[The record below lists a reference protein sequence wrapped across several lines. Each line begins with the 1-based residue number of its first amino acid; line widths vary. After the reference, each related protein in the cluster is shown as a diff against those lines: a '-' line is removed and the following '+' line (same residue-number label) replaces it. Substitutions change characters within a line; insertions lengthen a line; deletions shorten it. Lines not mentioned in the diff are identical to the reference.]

1 VAIKFVRLKNR
12 RGLRANLPQPLAEG
26 EIGVAL
32 DTREVFVGVG
42 NQSGLASKVQ
52 VKNFPD
58 AQNNVQSIIDGNLL
72 FFKLRNI
79 VVLDGDGV
87 NQDSDTLTG
96 KQILSN
102 TSTLAVTTTDKATG
116 VKLTNPYRVVG
127 VNDVAGKDSF
137 TSEFYSVTKFVF
149 GKPTKLIPDDSG
161 ANGFT
166 VTQHNAN
173 QNFTIALNSAPEAGS
188 KIIIV
193 PWTLSEV
200 ATDIVNRIAQT
211 SQADTGYLWN
221 RDTGTNS
228 VSLKFGD
235 TSGYSGKG
243 QLTGIIGGSTIPGG
257 APAFQAGNTVTG
269 GTSGATGIVESIEP
283 QTATTGDTV
292 TITVT
297 SSIQFSQGGI
307 NETVTNTTT
316 GLATISNAV
325 FTPLAEDRNRLFV
338 DFTTGVGFVDYGS
351 GASTLYS
358 DEWSSML
365 KTQPTGI
372 DSIEAMSRPSGNAS
386 FNPAQGDTFG
396 SLLGYPGSLNL
407 RGGSTPNVIV
417 DSGLTIDLDTPTQ
430 ASDMVQFVGNVK
442 GTKEFAFVKSNALIF
457 TEDTLP
463 AASTNVLLTELN
475 EATIT
480 KGTNNVTVVSEDITE
495 SNVLYVDYSAH
506 QGQTGGST
514 EKVRAGRLVIVTTSL
529 GVAKIRD
536 DYVEAGPTATTLT
549 FNTPSVTSGKIVVTA
564 NNTSD
569 ASTGEDISVKYK
581 VSRWISYNL

>member
-1 VAIKFVRLKNR
+1 
-12 RGLRANLPQPLAEG
+12 
-26 EIGVAL
+26 
-32 DTREVFVGVG
+32 
-42 NQSGLASKVQ
+42 
-52 VKNFPD
+52 
-58 AQNNVQSIIDGNLL
+58 
-72 FFKLRNI
+72 
-79 VVLDGDGV
+79 
-87 NQDSDTLTG
+87 
-96 KQILSN
+96 
-102 TSTLAVTTTDKATG
+102 
-116 VKLTNPYRVVG
+116 
-127 VNDVAGKDSF
+127 
-137 TSEFYSVTKFVF
+137 
-149 GKPTKLIPDDSG
+149 
-161 ANGFT
+161 
-166 VTQHNAN
+166 
-173 QNFTIALNSAPEAGS
+173 
-188 KIIIV
+188 
-193 PWTLSEV
+193 
-200 ATDIVNRIAQT
+200 
-211 SQADTGYLWN
+211 
-221 RDTGTNS
+221 
-228 VSLKFGD
+228 
-235 TSGYSGKG
+235 
-243 QLTGIIGGSTIPGG
+243 
-257 APAFQAGNTVTG
+257 
-269 GTSGATGIVESIEP
+269 
-283 QTATTGDTV
+283 
-292 TITVT
+292 
-297 SSIQFSQGGI
+297 
-307 NETVTNTTT
+307 
-316 GLATISNAV
+316 
-325 FTPLAEDRNRLFV
+325 
-338 DFTTGVGFVDYGS
+338 
-351 GASTLYS
+351 
-358 DEWSSML
+358 ML

-549 FNTPSVTSGKIVVTA
+549 FNTPSVTSGKIIVTA